1 MKSGTNYF
9 WITGIQDYADEDIYL
24 SSRGENSEITIKKLF
39 STPELQD

>member
-1 MKSGTNYF
+1 MKPGTKHF
-9 WITGIQDYADEDIYL
+9 RITGIQDYADEDIYL